1 MQFSLVAVALFV
13 ASAMSQAINI
23 SSPPSG
29 QTVLA
34 GEKLDVEVTRQNS
47 LTPSEEVAIVI
58 GVSSCTDENSCPNP
72 SQAIQHVL
80 YNGKYEAPHQNIT
93 VTLPSSLNGGHAVL
107 SVTHFSL
114 VGAGYTPTTQIAQE
128 PLYVGI
134 SASGPGN

>member
-1 MQFSLVAVALFV
+1 MQFSLAALALFV

-34 GEKLDVEVTRQNS
+34 GEKLNVEVTRQNS
-47 LTPSEEVAIVI
+47 LSPSEEVAIVI
-58 GVSSCTDENSCPNP
+58 GVSSCTDENSCPSP
-72 SQAIQHVL
+72 SQVIQHVL
-80 YNGKYEAPHQNIT
+80 YNGPYAAPHQNIT

-114 VGAGYTPTTQIAQE
+114 VGVSCVPSAGRRH
-128 PLYVGI
+128 LLI
-134 SASGPGN
+134 SYD